1 MKRNA
6 SSAAARATVPAL
18 TKDLTV
24 NLPNVALI
32 IEGGGMR
39 TAYSAGVL
47 VALLEA
53 GLHFGKVYAISAG
66 TSNAVNY
73 LSQDAPR
80 LKASFVD
87 IVDDPQFGG
96 WRSWLAG
103 TGFFNAPYL
112 YNTISARPK
121 AQEPV
126 MGFDWEA
133 FCANPA
139 DVHIEAYDRDADC
152 TVAWEKRDIA
162 ALPDLLMRV
171 RASST
176 MPFFMPPAPIGGHL
190 FLDGGM
196 GSSWGIPLEA
206 ALADGYERI
215 FIIRSRERSYRKEPV
230 GAGAQRLLR
239 LYFHRWPKAAD
250 RVINRWKHY
259 NAICDKLDALEN
271 RGRALQVFPASMP
284 ISSREVHRGKL
295 EDVFAQGLAQ
305 GRAQASAWERWLRG

>member
-1 MKRNA
+1 MN
-6 SSAAARATVPAL
+6 SSRT
-18 TKDLTV
+18 TDLTV
-24 NLPNVALI
+24 NVDDAALI
-32 IEGGGMR
+32 VEGGGMR
-39 TAYSAGVL
+39 TAFSAGVL
-47 VALLEA
+47 TAMLEA
-53 GLHFGKVYAISAG
+53 GIHFGKVYAISAG

-73 LSQDAPR
+73 LSRDIPR

-87 IVDDPQFGG
+87 IVDDPSFGG
-96 WRSWLAG
+96 LRSMAAG

-112 YNTISARPK
+112 YNELSARPK
-121 AQEPV
+121 NQEPV
-126 MGFDWEA
+126 MGFDWDT
-133 FCANPA
+133 FVANPA
-139 DVHIEAYDRDADC
+139 DVHIEAYDRDADA
-152 TVAWEKRDIA
+152 TVAWEKRDFSR
-162 ALPDLLMRV
+162 LPDLLMRV

-176 MPFFMPPAPIGGHL
+176 MPFFMPPTPIGGHM

-305 GRAQASAWERWLRG
+305 GRAEAGAWERWLRG